1 MNVHGVVNVL
11 KPPGMTS
18 HDVVSVARRVFG
30 IRQVGHSG
38 TLDPAAAGVLP
49 IFVGSATRL
58 IEYFPDD
65 KEYIAEVLFGYET
78 DTDDYTGIIT
88 ASTAATTLTEAQI
101 VAALPAFC
109 GAIDQIPPRHAA
121 IKVDGKKLYEYAR
134 SGQEVEVAPRRV
146 TISAIDLLSIAE
158 DAAIVQVSCSSG
170 TYIRSLCRDIG
181 RALST
186 RATMGLLLRSRVG
199 VFNISDAVCLEELSI
214 SHLHECAA
222 MLQHCYPVMAID
234 DVQAKKFENGLKFTV
249 PHSDCSITLV
259 YNNHSSFLGVAAIQE
274 SCLIAKKVFKSN

>member
-88 ASTAATTLTEAQI
+88 ARQPQQL
-101 VAALPAFC
+101 
-109 GAIDQIPPRHAA
+109 
-121 IKVDGKKLYEYAR
+121 
-134 SGQEVEVAPRRV
+134 
-146 TISAIDLLSIAE
+146 
-158 DAAIVQVSCSSG
+158 
-170 TYIRSLCRDIG
+170 
-181 RALST
+181 
-186 RATMGLLLRSRVG
+186 
-199 VFNISDAVCLEELSI
+199 
-214 SHLHECAA
+214 
-222 MLQHCYPVMAID
+222 
-234 DVQAKKFENGLKFTV
+234 
-249 PHSDCSITLV
+249 
-259 YNNHSSFLGVAAIQE
+259 
-274 SCLIAKKVFKSN
+274 